1 MWLHYFQVW
10 QTSNA
15 QEDYDSVLATPADM
29 VALKFLSWR
38 EKKLLRLRKE
48 GGEDNGIMEAEL
60 TALAERDHL
69 PSSTAPTVTVLME
82 SACVPSPFEE
92 ELRVTA
98 LVSYLFICI
107 LQQFKLEI

>member
-1 MWLHYFQVW
+1 
-10 QTSNA
+10 
-15 QEDYDSVLATPADM
+15 
-29 VALKFLSWR
+29 
-38 EKKLLRLRKE
+38 
-48 GGEDNGIMEAEL
+48 MEAEL
-60 TALAERDHL
+60 TALAVHDHL

-92 ELRVTA
+92 ELQVTA